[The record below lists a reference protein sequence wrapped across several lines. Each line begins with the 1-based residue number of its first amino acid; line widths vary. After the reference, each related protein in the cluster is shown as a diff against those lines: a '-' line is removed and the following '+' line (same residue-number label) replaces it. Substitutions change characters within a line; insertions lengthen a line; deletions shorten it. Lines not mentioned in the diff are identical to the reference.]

1 MYIQNTVR
9 TEKWPSLYRR
19 KCHINIIEGR
29 SKGALFQLFDITY
42 YFGECFGKKYDLYYH
57 YQHHSIL
64 QPISY
69 KFWIF
74 NTLGS
79 MLQVNPTTRPTVE
92 DVHAELIALALDNNI
107 DMKAPVVV
115 CIYF

>member
-42 YFGECFGKKYDLYYH
+42 YFGECFGKKYDLY
-57 YQHHSIL
+57 SV
-64 QPISY
+64 SY
-69 KFWIF
+69 THLRAHE
-74 NTLGS
+74 TLRY
-79 MLQVNPTTRPTVE
+79 L
-92 DVHAELIALALDNNI
+92 
-107 DMKAPVVV
+107 V
-115 CIYF
+115 CRLLLEK

>member
-1 MYIQNTVR
+1 MYIQNTLR

-57 YQHHSIL
+57 YQLHSIL

-69 KFWIF
+69 KF
-74 NTLGS
+74 
-79 MLQVNPTTRPTVE
+79 
-92 DVHAELIALALDNNI
+92 
-107 DMKAPVVV
+107 
-115 CIYF
+115 